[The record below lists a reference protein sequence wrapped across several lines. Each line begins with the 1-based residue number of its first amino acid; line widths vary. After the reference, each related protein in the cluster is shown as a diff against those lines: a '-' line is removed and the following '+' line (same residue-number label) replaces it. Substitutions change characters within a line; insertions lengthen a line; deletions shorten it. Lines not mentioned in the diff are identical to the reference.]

1 MSRIVNLALVGAG
14 NRGRGIFGQYA
25 LDMPHR
31 ARFTHV
37 AEPDEARRAQFMA
50 QHRIPAARAHA
61 DYRELFASDLSGLD
75 GVVVATLEDLRAEPV
90 QLAMRHGL
98 AILVEK
104 PLATSPEAFIRFYDA
119 AAAYDGI
126 CIVCHQMR
134 LVACYS
140 TLKDLV
146 ASGSYGEIVT
156 VQHSENLAYDH
167 MAHSFVR
174 GLFNNDRL
182 TPMLLA
188 KSCHD
193 MDFLAYLIDRPA
205 VRVCSFG
212 TLKHFTRANCPPG
225 APAFCLE
232 GCPHAAACPYDVAK
246 LYFEPDTD
254 PAYIRQMGVVTSKDQ
269 LRELLMKNR
278 FGRCVYQTDNNVVD
292 TQIVQIEFEGGVHV
306 SFTMCGHNGVER
318 RMTKI
323 SMTRGEL
330 VYDGGNPG
338 VVTAHRYAPIKCT
351 ATFREDISGTH
362 AGGDR
367 AIMENFI
374 DAIVTGDTS
383 QLKTP
388 IKKSLE
394 GHLLVF
400 AAEVSRREGRIVD
413 VREYERQ
420 VREAANAAAPAERR
434 Q

>member
-37 AEPDEARRAQFMA
+37 AEPDEAKRAQFMA

-254 PAYIRQMGVVTSKDQ
+254 PAYLRQMGVVTGKDQ
-269 LRELLMKNR
+269 LRELLMQNR

-292 TQIVQIEFEGGVHV
+292 TQVVQAEFADGIHV
-306 SFTMCGHNGVER
+306 AFTMCGHNGVER

-323 SMTRGEL
+323 SLTRGEI
-330 VYDGGNPG
+330 VYDGGNPD
-338 VVTAHRYAPIKCT
+338 VVTVHRFAPVKRTETI
-351 ATFREDISGTH
+351 RVVSRGTH

-367 AIMENFI
+367 AIMDNFI

-383 QLKTP
+383 HLKTP
-388 IKKSLE
+388 IRKSLE

-400 AAEVSRREGRIVD
+400 AAEASRREGRIVD
-413 VREYERQ
+413 VRDYERQ
-420 VREAANAAAPAERR
+420 LRAAAR
-434 Q
+434 